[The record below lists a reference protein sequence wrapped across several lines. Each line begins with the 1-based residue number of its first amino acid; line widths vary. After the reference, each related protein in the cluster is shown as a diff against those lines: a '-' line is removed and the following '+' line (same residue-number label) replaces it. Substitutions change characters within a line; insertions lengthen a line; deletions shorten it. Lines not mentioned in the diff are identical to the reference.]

1 MNYCYTPLDSPEFFA
16 FEGDCENLKH
26 DLKTKNGGLATNENA
41 TLSAILI
48 QLNTEARSGNDRGW
62 WGDQFQPFPI
72 GNRLWQ
78 ITGRSTQP
86 GAAAKADEE
95 IRRALEP
102 LIDQGLFDE
111 IRVRTVTT
119 TKGLEAEVDTIRTGK
134 SIFKTLLI

>member
-16 FEGDCENLKH
+16 FQGDCENVKH
-26 DLKTKNGGLATNENA
+26 DLQLSSGGLAENKA
-41 TLSAILI
+41 TSLSAILI
-48 QLNTEARSGNDRGW
+48 QLNTEARSGNEGGW

-78 ITGRSTQP
+78 ITGQSTKP
-86 GAAAKADEE
+86 GSAAKADEE
-95 IRRALEP
+95 IRRAMEP

-111 IRVRTVTT
+111 IRVRAVTT
-119 TKGLEAEVDTIRTGK
+119 ITGLEAEVDTIRTGK